1 MVFVHALIYL
11 PNFVKAWELTQ
22 GETRSVYWFQPFE
35 WLETLRVT
43 ALYRCRVKCLKSLN
57 DEMID
62 GGFRLAAGLWYGQ
75 LV

>member
-22 GETRSVYWFQPFE
+22 GETGLVY